1 MLEEKSSRLPKR
13 QPSLIIHPIVNQ
25 KTKGNFMTKA
35 VSTLAAALKQARIEL
50 ANAKLEVQRLA
61 AGVKQERE
69 NAKAAKAASKADK
82 QAAAIAKAQ
91 ARLQKL
97 LDKQAAPVGVKALK
111 ANRKA
116 GKATVTKFG
125 AEDNAIAAAIM
136 AKKASA

>member
-1 MLEEKSSRLPKR
+1 
-13 QPSLIIHPIVNQ
+13 
-25 KTKGNFMTKA
+25 MTKA
-35 VSTLAAALKQARIEL
+35 PSMLVSALKQARINL

-91 ARLQKL
+91 ARLEKL
-97 LDKQAAPVGVKALK
+97 LAKQAAPVGVKALK
-111 ANRKA
+111 AARRPSKA
-116 GKATVTKFG
+116 VVTYG
-125 AEDNAIAAAIM
+125 AEANQIAAAIM

>member
-1 MLEEKSSRLPKR
+1 MLPHQFNAL
-13 QPSLIIHPIVNQ
+13 SLKDQASTIKQLRALFVENRA
-25 KTKGNFMTKA
+25 KA
-35 VSTLAAALKQARIEL
+35 KM
-50 ANAKLEVQRLA
+50 
-61 AGVKQERE
+61 
-69 NAKAAKAASKADK
+69 AKAAARAELKEAKAANKAEK
-82 QAAAIAKAQ
+82 QAAAIVKAQ